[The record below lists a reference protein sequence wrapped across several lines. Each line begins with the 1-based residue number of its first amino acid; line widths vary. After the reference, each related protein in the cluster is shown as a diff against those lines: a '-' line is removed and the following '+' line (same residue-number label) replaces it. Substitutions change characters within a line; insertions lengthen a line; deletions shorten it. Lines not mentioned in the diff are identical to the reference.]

1 MPPVSPACSPT
12 GLPTV
17 AEEAVEPPFPKL
29 FTVEEANALL
39 PRFRELLEVMAVH
52 REAMREKAPHL
63 KPILKASATNG
74 GGRVGS
80 EYGVEAYN
88 LHLAIERIR
97 GLGVILKD
105 LDMSLLDFPHER
117 EGRVVFLCWHPPEER
132 IGYWHEIQDGYRG
145 RQPL

>member
-1 MPPVSPACSPT
+1 M
-12 GLPTV
+12 
-17 AEEAVEPPFPKL
+17 EPSFPKL

-39 PRFRELLEVMAVH
+39 PKLGELLDDMAVH
-52 REAMREKAPHL
+52 RDAMREKAQHL
-63 KPILKASATNG
+63 EPILEASARNG
-74 GGRVGS
+74 GGKVGS

-97 GLGVILKD
+97 ELGVLLKD
-105 LDMSLLDFPHER
+105 LDTGLLDFPHER

-132 IGYWHEIQDGYRG
+132 IGYWHEIQAGYRG

>member
-1 MPPVSPACSPT
+1 
-12 GLPTV
+12 
-17 AEEAVEPPFPKL
+17 VEPSFRKL

-39 PRFRELLEVMAVH
+39 PKLRELLDDLALH
-52 REAMREKAPHL
+52 RGALHEKAPHL
-63 KPILKASATNG
+63 EPILKSAGTNG

-88 LHLAIERIR
+88 LYLAIGRIQD
-97 GLGVILKD
+97 LGVILKD
-105 LDMSLLDFPHER
+105 LDMGLLDFPHER

-132 IGYWHEIQDGYRG
+132 VEFWHEIETGYAG

>member
-1 MPPVSPACSPT
+1 
-12 GLPTV
+12 LPTA
-17 AEEAVEPPFPKL
+17 AEEDVEPSFPKL

-39 PRFRELLEVMAVH
+39 PKLGELLDDMAVH
-52 REAMREKAPHL
+52 RDAMREKAPHL
-63 KPILKASATNG
+63 EPILEASVRNG
-74 GGRVGS
+74 GGKVGS

-97 GLGVILKD
+97 ELGVLLKD
-105 LDMSLLDFPHER
+105 LDTGLLDFPHER

-132 IGYWHEIQDGYRG
+132 IGYWHEIQAGYRG